1 MDKEILNI
9 LSSYGCKYMADDYKE
24 MLEEIIAFVKKRES
38 AINYTRSCESDS
50 ELLPVL
56 DRCECFEPQEE
67 PIKIC
72 TNCNGYL
79 E

>member
-1 MDKEILNI
+1 MSKAKEYLKRVGLLQSPYISQERVIKHLEAFANEQI
-9 LSSYGCKYMADDYKE
+9 KAITVTHCCK
-24 MLEEIIAFVKKRES
+24 
-38 AINYTRSCESDS
+38 SDS
-50 ELLPVL
+50 EQLPVL
-56 DRCECFEPQEE
+56 NRCECFEPQEE